1 MDNKK
6 YSGVGVGSTSIIMI
20 FVVLCLTTFSVLS
33 LTSANVGKR
42 YSEKLKINAN
52 QKIDAQNEANQLLIK
67 IDMILLDASRDLI
80 NYEATV
86 QTISSLDGV
95 KVTNQTDA
103 YIASFDIPINKTRFL
118 SVELK
123 IPSSPSDERYE
134 IIKWIT
140 TSTEADY
147 DENPDKIWDGN

>member
-1 MDNKK
+1 
-6 YSGVGVGSTSIIMI
+6 MI

-123 IPSSPSDERYE
+123 IPSSPSAERYE
-134 IIKWIT
+134 R
-140 TSTEADY
+140 
-147 DENPDKIWDGN
+147 NNFV